1 MSPGGTLG
9 TLYLVATPIGNLEDI
24 TLRALRVLR
33 EVSLIAAEDTR
44 LTGRMLQHYD
54 IERSLISFH
63 VDSPPQ
69 QATRIIDALSQGDV
83 AVVSDAGMPGI
94 SDPGARLVQLAIER
108 GHPVIPIPGPSSVT
122 SAAAASGVVD
132 EGYVFAGF
140 LPRKAGE
147 RRKRLQELSVLNL
160 PIIVYE
166 SPTRIAGLLEALGE
180 ELPDAD
186 LTVGRE
192 ITKLHEEWLR
202 GTPADLKGNVTERG
216 EFTVVIVPNRTPAAS
231 EGRLDETLRAAL
243 TAGETVRAAVDLGI
257 AATGLPRKVVYR
269 RALEIQREYQGS

>member
-1 MSPGGTLG
+1 MDTLF
-9 TLYLVATPIGNLEDI
+9 LVATPIGNLEDI

-54 IERSLISFH
+54 IDRPLISFH
-63 VDSPPQ
+63 GDSPPQ
-69 QATRIIDALSQGDV
+69 QAERIAEALSQGDV

-94 SDPGARLVQLAIER
+94 SDPGARLVQLAVER

-122 SAAAASGVVD
+122 AAAAVSGAVD
-132 EGYVFAGF
+132 EGYIFAGF
-140 LPRKAGE
+140 RPRKPVQL
-147 RRKRLQELSVLNL
+147 RKRIQELSTLNL

-166 SPTRIAGLLEALGE
+166 SPNRVAALLESLRT
-180 ELPDAD
+180 ELPNAD
-186 LTVGRE
+186 LTIGRE

-202 GTPADLKGNVTERG
+202 GKPAELVGNVKERG
-216 EFTVVIVPNRTPAAS
+216 EFTIVIVPNRTAAAS
-231 EGRLDETLRAAL
+231 DERLDATLRAAL

-257 AATGLPRKVVYR
+257 AATGLPRKTVYR
-269 RALEIQREYQGS
+269 RALQIQAEGE